1 MQTQTQVEVFG
12 YMFGPYWA
20 VIALV
25 VLGILVLMALVALAF
40 QKPKRH
46 R

>member
-12 YMFGPYWA
+12 HPFDPDWA

-25 VLGILVLMALVALAF
+25 VIGILVLMALVALAF
-40 QKPKRH
+40 QKPR
-46 R
+46 RRE